1 MPLKCSPF
9 TGVWQEPDMSQCYN
23 TEGITQQLKN
33 ISNEDIDKEN
43 VEEVSTKL
51 SDISKKSVYFKVED
65 IDLAV
70 DIHEK
75 MLPLISNVSANITLH
90 NILLSINDMINT
102 PEEILVEAEKSK
114 RTGSRMLDIL
124 EAIPEEIP
132 LEGQPLTIAYSNIG
146 VGITKV
152 EEKSF
157 NGLFYGVLY
166 GNKETKVKTMIYNS
180 SYAETPQEETKDMD
194 FISLPRSLM
203 KHLQDEGLS
212 TMSRISFVFM
222 RDDKIQRNATNLRCV
237 YWDEILGNW
246 SGEGCKRSHNISGE
260 KVFCSC
266 NHLTSFAIIMDVYQT
281 GNGPN
286 DEILSILSNVGCGIS
301 LVCLILTIIIHVC
314 SKNLRKLMTSKIL
327 VYLCI
332 SLAVSNLIFLVGM
345 QEYATTKPAACKAV
359 AALIHYFLMTSL
371 MWMTVE
377 VLQVCLAV
385 DVISQTV
392 QRSFMIRSSI
402 LAWGLPMIIV
412 TVTLAINYTN
422 NYIRIEQTCWLSAV
436 PFYTALVAPMGI
448 ILIFNIFIFSIDV
461 WYLMTLETNKP
472 FKLETKRT
480 RILGIVGVF
489 VLFSAAWI
497 LAFFSFGE
505 TDEVFTLLFAIFN
518 ILQGMFVFFYYC
530 IYMKNTR
537 DVIFS
542 CVHKRKEANTRGN
555 VTYNNSS
562 TNRERREVELAE
574 TGPYLNI

>member
-1 MPLKCSPF
+1 MEHELSNLTGTFEVAFCGSEKNSEVFTINCTVPRTITKDQIFKQVSETFKTSQTLRDLGLQQRNTELFDEMFCNEDSTTTSNNTFDWPMTKIGTSVTIPCHANVATRYCSSRQAAHSEMPLKCSPF

-212 TMSRISFVFM
+212 TMARISFVFM
-222 RDDKIQRNATNLRCV
+222 RDDKIQRVIQKSSTEANTTIISHIIAANIPKISITNLDEPVTISFNLIDQNATNLRCV

-266 NHLTSFAIIMDVYQT
+266 NHLTSFAIIM
-281 GNGPN
+281 
-286 DEILSILSNVGCGIS
+286 VGKI
-301 LVCLILTIIIHVC
+301 
-314 SKNLRKLMTSKIL
+314 MT
-327 VYLCI
+327 
-332 SLAVSNLIFLVGM
+332 
-345 QEYATTKPAACKAV
+345 
-359 AALIHYFLMTSL
+359 
-371 MWMTVE
+371 
-377 VLQVCLAV
+377 
-385 DVISQTV
+385 
-392 QRSFMIRSSI
+392 
-402 LAWGLPMIIV
+402 
-412 TVTLAINYTN
+412 
-422 NYIRIEQTCWLSAV
+422 TC
-436 PFYTALVAPMGI
+436 
-448 ILIFNIFIFSIDV
+448 
-461 WYLMTLETNKP
+461 
-472 FKLETKRT
+472 
-480 RILGIVGVF
+480 
-489 VLFSAAWI
+489 
-497 LAFFSFGE
+497 
-505 TDEVFTLLFAIFN
+505 
-518 ILQGMFVFFYYC
+518 
-530 IYMKNTR
+530 
-537 DVIFS
+537 
-542 CVHKRKEANTRGN
+542 
-555 VTYNNSS
+555 
-562 TNRERREVELAE
+562 
-574 TGPYLNI
+574 

>member
-222 RDDKIQRNATNLRCV
+222 RDDKIQR
-237 YWDEILGNW
+237 
-246 SGEGCKRSHNISGE
+246 
-260 KVFCSC
+260 
-266 NHLTSFAIIMDVYQT
+266 DVYQT